1 MKLFRLGLLAGVA
14 VQLLCPVGAAQAT
27 DYVISSGTS
36 VTSPV
41 SVAVDGDTLTVEAGA
56 TVSVSGDFAVT
67 ADAADVTVSIA
78 GTVKNTSRI
87 GVELS
92 DNSTLVISGSVQAGT
107 YGAVVGAGNSVLI
120 SGALTGGV
128 GGLEVGQ
135 SGLVVNAGTI
145 DGVKYGI
152 HFDSDSSL
160 TNTGTI
166 TADTAGISV
175 EGSDDEI
182 VNSGQISGGYVGIYA
197 PGDHNLISNSGDIT
211 GGGSGLFIEGNDNE
225 VANSGSITG
234 GVYYGVALSG
244 TGNSIENSGE
254 IQSNAWGVHI
264 WGSATIVNRGTISG
278 GTIGVEATSS
288 ATISNSGDISG
299 GTIGLLLGGSDN
311 LVSNS
316 GTIEGGSYGIL
327 IKGPSVGTTGT
338 GNVINN
344 RGTVIGGTYAIEIFG
359 TGNTL
364 NILAGSNIQGKLS
377 MASGNNLYIGKGL
390 NTAITYS
397 GDPTITI
404 GSGVGVDTGAIIA
417 AVDPTGFAAEDERLN
432 DLTRAVAD
440 AVDARLDT
448 GRGGPTQVA
457 LADGRLIQPAADVP
471 AGQSMTLWAA
481 ALGQRGSETERG
493 TDVGFDTRLGGALI
507 GVDGQAWDGLRLGV
521 FGGYAAS
528 RFKTETG
535 SQAVDA
541 RNYLAGLYAGLDR
554 AAWFANLSVNGGLS
568 RQSSDRTILNNTV
581 AGGIEHADADYD
593 GLFLSPAATI
603 GTRFSLERGTLTP
616 SLRARYAVM
625 VLDGYEEEGSTADM
639 TVEDRNVSLADL
651 RGQLAFDLRPW
662 GGGGGLLQVTLRG
675 GADLTYSNSDA
686 VDAELL
692 STALHFDAGKN
703 GTAARGFL
711 GLDMSYAAPGGVN
724 VGITSE
730 LGAGSGDS
738 FDASLAAALQ
748 VPL

>member
-27 DYVISSGTS
+27 DYVISSGST

-41 SVAVDGDTLTVEAGA
+41 SVAVDGDTLTVETGA
-56 TVSVSGDFAVT
+56 TVSVSGDFAIT
-67 ADAADVTVSIA
+67 AGAEDVTVTVA
-78 GTVKNTSRI
+78 GTVKNASRI

-120 SGALTGGV
+120 SGTLTGGV
-128 GGLEVGQ
+128 GGLDGGQ

-145 DGVKYGI
+145 EGVRYGVT
-152 HFDSDSSL
+152 FDSDSSL

-166 TADTAGISV
+166 TADTAGIYV
-175 EGSDDEI
+175 DGSDDEI
-182 VNSGQISGGYVGIYA
+182 VNSGQISGGYVGVYA
-197 PGDHNLISNSGDIT
+197 SGDHNLISNSGDIT
-211 GGGSGLFIEGNDNE
+211 GGGSGLVVDGNGNQL
-225 VANSGSITG
+225 VNSGSISG
-234 GVYYGVALSG
+234 GSYYGVALSG
-244 TGNSIENSGE
+244 TGNSLENSGE
-254 IQSNAWGVHI
+254 IQSNAWGVYI
-264 WGSATIVNRGTISG
+264 SGSGTVINRGTISG
-278 GTIGVEATSS
+278 GTIGVEADSS

-299 GTIGLLLGGSDN
+299 GSIGLMIGGSDN

-338 GNVINN
+338 GNVVSN
-344 RGTVIGGTYAIEIFG
+344 RGTVVGGTYAIEIFG

-377 MASGNNLYIGKGL
+377 MTSGNDLYIGKGL

-440 AVDARLDT
+440 AVDARLAAS
-448 GRGGPTQVA
+448 RGGPAQVA
-457 LADGRLIQPAADVP
+457 QADGRLIHPVADVP
-471 AGQSMTLWAA
+471 PEQSMALWAA

-521 FGGYAAS
+521 FGGYAAA
-528 RFKTETG
+528 RFKTETD
-535 SQAVDA
+535 SQTVDA
-541 RNYLAGLYAGLDR
+541 RNYLAGLYAGLER
-554 AAWFANLSVNGGLS
+554 ENWFANLSVNGGRS
-568 RQSSDRTILNNTV
+568 RQSSDRTVLNNTV
-581 AGGIEHADADYD
+581 AGGIEHAEADYD
-593 GLFLSPAATI
+593 GLFLSPVATV
-603 GTRFSLERGTLTP
+603 GTHISFERGTLTP

-625 VLDGYEEEGSTADM
+625 ALDDYVEEGSTADM

-662 GGGGGLLQVTLRG
+662 DGGGGLLQVTIRG

-686 VDAELL
+686 VDVELL

-711 GLDMSYAAPGGVN
+711 GLDMSYVAPGGVN

-738 FDASLAAALQ
+738 FDASLAADLQ